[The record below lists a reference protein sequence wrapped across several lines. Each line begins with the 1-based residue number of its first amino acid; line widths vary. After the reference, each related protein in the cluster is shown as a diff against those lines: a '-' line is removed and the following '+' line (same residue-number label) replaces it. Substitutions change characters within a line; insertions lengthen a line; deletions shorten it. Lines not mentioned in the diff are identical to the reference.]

1 MLPSMLG
8 FLHTAGAHV
17 ATFEALAHALA
28 PSIATRHAVRDD
40 LLAAAMTQGPD
51 APAVRAGVEAAVR
64 ALLAGGAVVVL
75 CTCSTL
81 GATAERMDTPAG
93 VTILRVDRPM
103 AERAVEIGGRVAVVA
118 ALAATLAP
126 TRALLH
132 AAAARAGRAIEVTE
146 VLCDDAWPRFE
157 RGDVSGYLDAVAVAA
172 RRAAAAA
179 DVVVLAQASM
189 APAAERLGACP
200 APVLSSPR
208 LGVEAAVRAHR
219 ARSRGPA

>member
-28 PSIATRHAVRDD
+28 PSIPTRHVVRDD
-40 LLAAAMTQGPD
+40 LLAAAGLHGPGD
-51 APAVRAGVEAAVR
+51 PAVRAGVEEAVR
-64 ALLAGGAVVVL
+64 ALLADGALVVL

-81 GATAERMDTPAG
+81 GATAEQVDAPAG
-93 VTILRVDRPM
+93 VTILRVDHPM
-103 AERAVEIGGRVAVVA
+103 AERAVDIGRRVAVVA
-118 ALAATLAP
+118 ALPATLAP
-126 TRALLH
+126 TGALLR

-146 VLCDDAWPRFE
+146 VLCDDAWSRFE

-189 APAAERLGACP
+189 APAAHRLGACP
-200 APVLSSPR
+200 VPVLSSPR

-219 ARSRGPA
+219 ARSRDPA